1 MKDLLSLWLK
11 FYEGCKVYKINPCDV
26 DSFPKLQ
33 PLGKFFAL
41 FCYGTDCR
49 CCLGFRTLAALLFGI
64 ALGAC
69 L

>member
-1 MKDLLSLWLK
+1 MKELFIALYEK
-11 FYEGCKVYKINPCDV
+11 FKLYKVNPCDT
-26 DSFPKLQ
+26 DAYPCLT

-64 ALGAC
+64 AIGAC